1 MNHFNQDI
9 LKQMI
14 ERCEQEVKFAIVD
27 KKGIGKERKRVLQLL
42 KDNNLEIIF
51 I

>member
-14 ERCEQEVKFAIVD
+14 EKCEQKVKFAIVD
-27 KKGIGKERKRVLQLL
+27 KKGIGKEKRRILELL
-42 KDNNLEIIF
+42 ENNNLEIIF